1 MSIAEIKKELKKQ
14 DRGKLIDLILDLY
27 KKHKP
32 VREYLDFYI
41 SPNEG
46 GLIDKYHDKIFEAFY
61 PTRGNINI
69 QKAKEAL
76 SDFKKLNISN
86 DIYADLLFCYIE
98 AGINVANEDV
108 YVIQSRR
115 ANKILFTD

>member
-1 MSIAEIKKELKKQ
+1 MSFAEIKKELKKQ
-14 DRGKLIDLILDLY
+14 DKDKIIDLISDIY

-46 GLIDKYHDKIFEAFY
+46 GLIEKYHDKISEAFY

-69 QKAKEAL
+69 KKAKDAL
-76 SDFKKLNISN
+76 SDFKKLNTGK
-86 DIYADLLFCYIE
+86 DIYAELLFCYIE
-98 AGINVANEDV
+98 EGIN
-108 YVIQSRR
+108 
-115 ANKILFTD
+115 FTKKMQWFGHDASFNADY